1 MVVNLSIRSRNNVFS
16 PGPIMEDLVLSIE
29 VLRGQNPGF
38 DIEFYHPEN
47 STENKTARYEWTETA
62 SSCSSTCGGGF
73 QIVEYKCSS
82 ITTHRKKSEV
92 SMQMCSGPRPD
103 SYKKSCSNLPCPAKW
118 TVGNWSHCSK
128 TCGGG
133 ESTRTISCVQR
144 QNNNLVRK
152 KVKKIFIKFHRTLR
166 YQSQTKNVHHPRG
179 QFLRDNAIEKDVLL
193 NGLTAVG
200 AR

>member
-1 MVVNLSIRSRNNVFS
+1 
-16 PGPIMEDLVLSIE
+16 MEDLVLSIE
-29 VLRGQNPGF
+29 VLRGHNPGF

-62 SSCSSTCGGGF
+62 SSCSSSCGGGF

-152 KVKKIFIKFHRTLR
+152 KDLKKIFYQISSKIKVPM
-166 YQSQTKNVHHPRG
+166 SDKKCASSPRPVFTRQCNRKRCPPKWVYG
-179 QFLRDNAIEKDVLL
+179 GWSKVSLHY
-193 NGLTAVG
+193 
-200 AR
+200 